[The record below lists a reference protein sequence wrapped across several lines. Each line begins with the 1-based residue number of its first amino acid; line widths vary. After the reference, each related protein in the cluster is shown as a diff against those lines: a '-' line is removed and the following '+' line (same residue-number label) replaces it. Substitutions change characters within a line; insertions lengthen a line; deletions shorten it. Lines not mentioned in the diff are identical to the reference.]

1 MWWFGGTA
9 ETLWMSLQQLRG
21 TSELEFMNM
30 VEGLIRLLMG
40 WFISRIF
47 LTSVFTSKLVTLNL
61 LQSLQ
66 PTAPLDIRMLSMTRN
81 GIF

>member
-30 VEGLIRLLMG
+30 VEGHIKLLMG
-40 WFISRIF
+40 
-47 LTSVFTSKLVTLNL
+47 
-61 LQSLQ
+61 
-66 PTAPLDIRMLSMTRN
+66 
-81 GIF
+81 